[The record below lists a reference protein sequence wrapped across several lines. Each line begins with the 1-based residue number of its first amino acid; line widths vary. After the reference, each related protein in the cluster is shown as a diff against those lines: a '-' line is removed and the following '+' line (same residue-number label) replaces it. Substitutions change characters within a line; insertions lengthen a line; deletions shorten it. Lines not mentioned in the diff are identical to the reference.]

1 MKPPTRF
8 TGENYTTWAFR
19 FEQWMQWKDLWNVF
33 TSNPPGDEETEDIK
47 ATWKRKNAQGYSA
60 LTLSIGED
68 ELHAIREFKDK
79 VNSSK
84 LSWEILRAR
93 CVQKSHLHRLDVRNQ
108 LGDLRMEVGGVG
120 FIHLRNI
127 LHVARK

>member
-93 CVQKSHLHRLDVRNQ
+93 CVQKPISTVLMYEINLEICVWKWAN
-108 LGDLRMEVGGVG
+108 
-120 FIHLRNI
+120 HLRNI
-127 LHVARK
+127 LHDARK